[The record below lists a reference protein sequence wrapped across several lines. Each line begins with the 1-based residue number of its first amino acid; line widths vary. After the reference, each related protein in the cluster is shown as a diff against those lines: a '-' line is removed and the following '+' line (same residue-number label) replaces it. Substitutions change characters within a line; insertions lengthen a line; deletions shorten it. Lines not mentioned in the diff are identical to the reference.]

1 MNRFVVDTHA
11 MFWYLTSSPR
21 LGQRARDAFA
31 SGVNGEAILF
41 VPAIVL
47 AELFFLNE
55 KVGRPL
61 EFSDEFRNIQ
71 QSGLF
76 VFVPFTPQDV
86 LDFDDHR
93 DVSEMHDRMIVGA
106 AHRLNASCLTRDAQI
121 VASKIVPTVW

>member
-1 MNRFVVDTHA
+1 M
-11 MFWYLTSSPR
+11 
-21 LGQRARDAFA
+21 
-31 SGVNGEAILF
+31 
-41 VPAIVL
+41 
-47 AELFFLNE
+47 
-55 KVGRPL
+55 GRPL

-93 DVSEMHDRMIVGA
+93 DVSEMHDRMIVGVA
-106 AHRLNASCLTRDAQI
+106 RRLNASCLTRDAQI

>member
-21 LGQRARDAFA
+21 LGQHARDAFA

-47 AELFFLNE
+47 AELFFLNA

-61 EFSDEFRNIQ
+61 EFSDEFQDIQ
-71 QSGLF
+71 RSGLF

-93 DVSEMHDRMIVGA
+93 DVSEMHDRMIVGVA
-106 AHRLNASCLTRDAQI
+106 RRLNASCLTRDSQI
-121 VASKIVPTVW
+121 VASGIVPTVW